1 MKIAIYGTE
10 INERSKSTLLTL
22 TNYLSKKKAV
32 ISIEANFYNSAKKN
46 LTPKLD
52 SEEFKSF
59 DSLVPPNRSFVW
71 EKLF

>member
-32 ISIEANFYNSAKKN
+32 ISIEANFFNSAQKN
-46 LTPKLD
+46 LTPKMD
-52 SEEFKSF
+52 F
-59 DSLVPPNRSFVW
+59 
-71 EKLF
+71 